1 MANIAANSANSA
13 ASSAEQQRHGGT
25 DFCKMNSRK
34 NLENQRGLNLWDE
47 NSRREAEQSDQERA
61 SAVINDHF
69 LDLTAP
75 DIQNVCAKLSVNV
88 DETTAL
94 QGLSELQ
101 ALLLVD
107 GNLATALV
115 KGGEAAKIEQL
126 QFHES
131 DLVYEQAAS
140 LLLSFFGGRY
150 ED

>member
-1 MANIAANSANSA
+1 LF
-13 ASSAEQQRHGGT
+13 Q
-25 DFCKMNSRK
+25 
-34 NLENQRGLNLWDE
+34 
-47 NSRREAEQSDQERA
+47 
-61 SAVINDHF
+61 
-69 LDLTAP
+69 
-75 DIQNVCAKLSVNV
+75 
-88 DETTAL
+88 
-94 QGLSELQ
+94 
-101 ALLLVD
+101 VD

>member
-75 DIQNVCAKLSVNV
+75 DIQCV
-88 DETTAL
+88 
-94 QGLSELQ
+94 
-101 ALLLVD
+101 LLI
-107 GNLATALV
+107 G
-115 KGGEAAKIEQL
+115 
-126 QFHES
+126 
-131 DLVYEQAAS
+131 
-140 LLLSFFGGRY
+140 
-150 ED
+150 